1 MSAGTGLALGAG
13 GGLLGGMLLGSALS
27 DHHDGGDYTEVNN
40 YYDGNGD
47 MGGGGFDGGGFD
59 SGGFDGGDF

>member
-27 DHHDGGDYTEVNN
+27 DHNDGGGDYTEVNN
-40 YYDGNGD
+40 YYGDSGDG
-47 MGGGGFDGGGFD
+47 
-59 SGGFDGGDF
+59 GGFDGGDF